1 MAGARKKSK
10 KRSGLSNSKP
20 PEPPVFFLDH
30 SLGNKKIAEALCQQ
44 GVRVEVHENHFPI
57 DAKDEDWL
65 PEVGQRGWIVFTKDD
80 RIRYRP
86 IEHAALIRARVA
98 MFTLASGNLRGEEM
112 AQAFIAALPRI
123 HPFLAKNRPLL
134 ANFLSDLPSGGASN
148 GSAGVHAAKW

>member
-1 MAGARKKSK
+1 MQKTKIGFPRLGKEG
-10 KRSGLSNSKP
+10 GLCSP
-20 PEPPVFFLDH
+20 
-30 SLGNKKIAEALCQQ
+30 
-44 GVRVEVHENHFPI
+44 
-57 DAKDEDWL
+57 
-65 PEVGQRGWIVFTKDD
+65 KDD

-148 GSAGVHAAKW
+148 GSADVRVATW